1 MEIKVQLRHLRI
13 APRKIRLV
21 LSLVR
26 GLSAKDA
33 ESQLQLMSKR
43 GSDPVLKLLHSA
55 IANAKN
61 TYGIEK
67 DNLYIHQ
74 IFANKGQTLK
84 RWLPRA
90 FGKASSINKRS
101 SHVVVVL
108 KSKDDV
114 QGKKKKKANVSTTEN
129 TTQSAQSSD
138 KAGSVTAK
146 QSGKQNKRTGSE
158 EMRRSAAKPSVVKRV
173 FRRKS
178 I

>member
-1 MEIKVQLRHLRI
+1 MEIKAQLRHLRI

-26 GLSAKDA
+26 GLDVKDA

-43 GSDPVLKLLHSA
+43 GSDSVLKLLHSA

-61 TYGIEK
+61 AYGIEE

-74 IFANKGQTLK
+74 IFANEGQTLK

-90 FGKASSINKRS
+90 FGRASSINKRS
-101 SHVVVVL
+101 SHIAVVL

-114 QGKKKKKANVSTTEN
+114 QMKKKKKTRVPTAEN
-129 TTQSAQSSD
+129 TSQGAQSSS
-138 KAGSVTAK
+138 KPGSAAAK
-146 QSGKQNKRTGSE
+146 QSGKQNKRISSE

>member
-1 MEIKVQLRHLRI
+1 MEIKAQLRHLRI
-13 APRKIRLV
+13 TPRKVRLI

-33 ESQLQLMSKR
+33 ENQLQLMSKR
-43 GSDPVLKLLHSA
+43 GSDPVLKLLRSA

-61 TYGIEK
+61 VYGIEK
-67 DNLYIHQ
+67 DSLYIHQ
-74 IFANKGQTLK
+74 IFANEGRTLK

-90 FGKASSINKRS
+90 FGRASSINKRS
-101 SHVVVVL
+101 SHIVVVL

-114 QGKKKKKANVSTTEN
+114 QGKKKKKMNVLAAEN
-129 TTQSAQSSD
+129 TTQGAQSSD
-138 KAGSVTAK
+138 KAGNVTAK
-146 QSGKQNKRTGSE
+146 QSGKQNKQTGSE